1 MKCMRG
7 FLSVNTNCMTPGW
20 LNPQE
25 AELLVQRDDYIVTHS
40 LFKGQLCVTGQVPA
54 MIPSMKEI
62 GKGKGKG
69 KEKRGMGSEGRKS
82 ALDFY

>member
-1 MKCMRG
+1 
-7 FLSVNTNCMTPGW
+7 MTPGW

-40 LFKGQLCVTGQVPA
+40 LFKGQLCITGQVPA

-62 GKGKGKG
+62 GKGKGKLLICVQLFATP
-69 KEKRGMGSEGRKS
+69 RT
-82 ALDFY
+82 AAY